1 MKEIKNIIRQ
11 FDQTP
16 PEEKLALATVV
27 RVEGS
32 SYRRMGARMLVSE
45 NGNWVG
51 GISGGCLEGDALK
64 RSRMAILKGKA
75 SIITYDTTID
85 DDHQIG
91 VGLGC
96 NGVIDVLFTP
106 VDRSRA
112 DNQIE
117 LLKRITGGPR
127 KISKLLKV
135 IRSENSDLLGELL
148 EFTGPES
155 LQILREDGVNIE
167 ELDQVIE
174 NLDKSKNI
182 HLSDELSLFVEVLPP
197 AYHLI
202 LLGHQYDLYPLLR
215 QTIELGWDITVV
227 APENK
232 VSPMGGV
239 NLMTPE
245 VFDSLE
251 FDDYTAVVLMS
262 HSLHTDKENLR
273 KLSKKKPK
281 YIGMLGP
288 RVRSERIW
296 AELAEEGDAIP
307 ADLMQNIYA
316 PVGLEIGANTPDEI
330 ALSLL
335 AEVKGVFAQKE
346 IGHLR
351 DKTQPIHERDEPM
364 TFS

>member
-16 PEEKLALATVV
+16 ENEKLALATVV

-45 NGNWVG
+45 NGTWVG

-96 NGVIDVLFTP
+96 NGIIDVLFTP
-106 VDRSRA
+106 IDRSEKEHPI
-112 DNQIE
+112 Q
-117 LLKRITGGPR
+117 LLKKIQAGKR
-127 KISKLLKV
+127 KVSKLVK
-135 IRSENSDLLGELL
+135 ITKAPETAMLGKLV
-148 EFTGPES
+148 EFTGEES
-155 LQILREDGVNIE
+155 LSFLKDYTNIKGLSDRIAALE
-167 ELDQVIE
+167 
-174 NLDKSKNI
+174 KSKNI
-182 HLSDELSLFVEVLPP
+182 LLSEELTLFVEVLPP

-202 LLGHQYDLYPLLR
+202 LLGHQYDLYPLIR
-215 QTIELGWDITVV
+215 QTLELGWDITVV

-232 VSPMGGV
+232 VNPMDGV
-239 NLMTPE
+239 TLIKRE
-245 VFDSLE
+245 DFDTLS
-251 FDDYTAVVLMS
+251 FDDYSAVVLMS
-262 HSLHTDKENLR
+262 HSLQTDKENLR
-273 KLSKKKPK
+273 KLAKKKLR

-296 AELAEEGDAIP
+296 KELAEEGDAVP
-307 ADLMQNIYA
+307 ADTMANIYA

-330 ALSLL
+330 ALSML
-335 AEVKGVFAQKE
+335 AEIKGVLAAKNLA
-346 IGHLR
+346 HLR
-351 DKTQPIHERDEPM
+351 DKKQPIHERDQPM
-364 TFS
+364 KFD

>member
-11 FDQTP
+11 YDQTP

-64 RSRMAILKGKA
+64 RSRMAILKGRA
-75 SIITYDTTID
+75 STITYDTTID

-96 NGVIDVLFTP
+96 NGVIDVLFKP
-106 VDRSRA
+106 IDRSRA

-117 LLKRITGGPR
+117 LLKRITRGPR
-127 KISKLLKV
+127 KISKLVKV
-135 IRSENSDLLGELL
+135 TRSENSDLLGELV
-148 EFTGPES
+148 EYAGPES
-155 LQILREDGVNIE
+155 LHYLNGEGVNTAELAGVIE
-167 ELDQVIE
+167 E
-174 NLDKSKNI
+174 LDKSKNI
-182 HLSDELSLFVEVLPP
+182 HLNEKLSLFVEVLPP

-215 QTIELGWDITVV
+215 QTIELGWDISVV

-232 VSPMGGV
+232 VNPMNEV
-239 NLMTPE
+239 KVMTPE

-296 AELAEEGDAIP
+296 KELAEEGNPISD
-307 ADLMQNIYA
+307 DLMENIYA

-330 ALSLL
+330 ALSIL
-335 AEVKGVFAQKE
+335 AEIKGVFTQKT
-346 IGHLR
+346 IAHLR
-351 DKTQPIHERDEPM
+351 DKSQPIHERDEPM
-364 TFS
+364 TFN